1 MSKKGRRD
9 AVMLTDM
16 EGAIMMAPLLTIARN
31 RHWQGRVRE
40 EEIWGERDRE

>member
-1 MSKKGRRD
+1 MSEEGRRD

-31 RHWQGRVRE
+31 RHWQGRGRDGK
-40 EEIWGERDRE
+40 IWGERDGE